1 MKRGKTGQRDHL
13 TLVKRP
19 ENQEIP
25 QNQCGRVNKVKKL
38 IKQVI
43 KHLQN
48 TKAIKK
54 CQEKA

>member
-25 QNQCGRVNKVKKL
+25 QNQCVRVNKVKK
-38 IKQVI
+38 
-43 KHLQN
+43 
-48 TKAIKK
+48 
-54 CQEKA
+54 